1 MSQNDEILQKLHQ
14 LLSHKKSNSYY
25 ATKLGVSVGEI
36 EELRKQIKPG
46 KMSVHYYSVVPEH
59 GETVSDL
66 IITTTSSSTKV
77 NVDEGTFESTVES
90 DYMPKTVE
98 DLADLHK
105 IDLTRYKIS
114 NYWSKQKPNG
124 QFTSSVFST
133 LIKKADYSVDD
144 FSKFLE
150 GWQPY
155 TLATSGTLFVDR
167 GVQEEVDV
175 EINIADFHLA
185 KKTFQK
191 DTLETK
197 EFDYYQILVGLVQ
210 KIQRNYIIRK
220 IVFPISN
227 DFFHTDNYQNQT
239 TNGTPQDVTAMYD
252 EEYEKGFDILANSI
266 TFLAKQAKEVE
277 VILVQGNH
285 DRTKGFYVAHAL
297 EVYFKKAGNVK
308 FQRNDS
314 RTKWTTV
321 GGTFIGY
328 HHGNSVKL
336 DGLPI
341 VFATSPDSSVAF
353 GLSKYREIH
362 TGDKHHYLAK
372 EITGSGVR
380 VQQMPS
386 LSGTDRWHDNNGFIN
401 QIRAALALVYHPTK
415 GKIAEFEERL

>member
-1 MSQNDEILQKLHQ
+1 
-14 LLSHKKSNSYY
+14 
-25 ATKLGVSVGEI
+25 
-36 EELRKQIKPG
+36 
-46 KMSVHYYSVVPEH
+46 
-59 GETVSDL
+59 
-66 IITTTSSSTKV
+66 
-77 NVDEGTFESTVES
+77 
-90 DYMPKTVE
+90 
-98 DLADLHK
+98 
-105 IDLTRYKIS
+105 
-114 NYWSKQKPNG
+114 
-124 QFTSSVFST
+124 
-133 LIKKADYSVDD
+133 VDD

-150 GWQPY
+150 SWQPY
-155 TLATSGTLFVDR
+155 SLATSGTLFVDR

-210 KIQRNYIIRK
+210 KIQRNYIIKK

-297 EVYFKKAGNVK
+297 EVYFKKAGNVR
-308 FQRNDS
+308 FQRHES

-321 GGTFIGY
+321 GDTFIGY

-341 VFATSPDSSVAF
+341 VFATSPDSSLAF
-353 GLSKYREIH
+353 GLSKYREVH

-372 EITGSGVR
+372 EVSGVR
-380 VQQMPS
+380 IQQMPS
-386 LSGTDRWHDNNGFIN
+386 LSGTDRWHSDNGYVN
-401 QIRAALALVYHPTK
+401 QIRAALVLVYHPTK